1 MRLRRFQ
8 VLASYMLLLVVAF
21 PCWAQNPPGPRTLER
36 RLQSDDAQG
45 TPAASG
51 AEAANAGPM
60 RPAGI
65 ATRPDKGVQH
75 PDLDKAWAKYSA
87 IVSNAAEEIRAA
99 ISKQFDAATAKGN
112 LDAAEKWQAALAKF
126 EKTGEMPTANETK
139 AAVNAALADY
149 KKATEDL
156 SKEYEAVIK
165 DLTMAKRIKEAKVA
179 RDECETFRPKGLPPK
194 PPKAF
199 GMLVGSRWKYHPR
212 GKTVFTL
219 GEKGEIL
226 KLDGTRSGLW
236 SIEGNV
242 VRLRELEGKWEDVMV
257 VSPDGTMMAGKN
269 NDGKP
274 VAATRVR
281 E

>member
-1 MRLRRFQ
+1 MRLRRFNF
-8 VLASYMLLLVVAF
+8 LAASMLLLVFAF
-21 PCWAQNPPGPRTLER
+21 PCWAQNLPSTRTAER
-36 RLQSDDAQG
+36 RLRSDDTQG
-45 TPAASG
+45 TPSASG
-51 AEAANAGPM
+51 AEAANAGQM

-65 ATRPDKGVQH
+65 ATRRNNGVQH
-75 PDLDKAWAKYSA
+75 PALDKAWAKYTA
-87 IVSNAAEEIRAA
+87 IVSKAAEEIRAV
-99 ISKQFDAATAKGN
+99 ILKQFDAATAKGN

-149 KKATEDL
+149 KKATEEL

-165 DLTMAKRIKEAKVA
+165 SLTMEKRIAEAKVA
-179 RDECETFRPKGLPPK
+179 RDEYETFRPNGSPRKQ
-194 PPKAF
+194 PKAL
-199 GMLVGSRWKYHPR
+199 GILVGSRWKYHHADH
-212 GKTVFTL
+212 VFTL

-226 KLDGTRSGLW
+226 KLDGMRSGLW

-242 VRLRELEGKWEDVMV
+242 VRLRQLEGKWEDVMV
-257 VSPDGTMMAGKN
+257 VSTDGTMMAGKTK
-269 NDGKP
+269 DGKP